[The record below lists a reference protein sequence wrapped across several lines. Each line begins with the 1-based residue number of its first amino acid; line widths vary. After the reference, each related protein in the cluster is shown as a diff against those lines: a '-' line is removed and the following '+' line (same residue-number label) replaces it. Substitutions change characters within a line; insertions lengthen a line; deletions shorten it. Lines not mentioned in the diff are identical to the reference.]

1 VAADSAAGAVTIYAN
16 AWLLL
21 QVPYGVLGVSLLTAL
36 MPRMSRAAA
45 QGRYAEVVADLS
57 LGSRLLAVLLIPVSV
72 LLTVFGPQVGTA
84 LFGLRSANVDG
95 AAQLGTALA
104 VSAFGLLPYGIT
116 MLQARVFYAL
126 TDSRTPTLIQLVTV
140 AVKIPLLLLSAVLL
154 PAPDVVLGLAAAN
167 SASFLVGAAAGQ
179 LLLRRRLGR
188 IPTGAVLSTVA
199 RALVAALVAG
209 LLAFGAVQLVGGL
222 LAGAGAPAR
231 AWLELVIALLVIGP
245 VSVLGMRLLRVRE
258 MDPFVSRFERL
269 VDRRWPRRRGVR

>member
-1 VAADSAAGAVTIYAN
+1 MVYVLIGQAGYIVTTRVAADSAVGAVTIYAN

-45 QGRYAEVVADLS
+45 QGRHAEVVADLS

-167 SASFLVGAAAGQ
+167 SASFLVGA
-179 LLLRRRLGR
+179 
-188 IPTGAVLSTVA
+188 VA
-199 RALVAALVAG
+199 RAAAAASAAGPDPDRGGAGHRGPGAGRGAGRRAAG
-209 LLAFGAVQLVGGL
+209 LRGRA
-222 LAGAGAPAR
+222 AGRWAAR
-231 AWLELVIALLVIGP
+231 
-245 VSVLGMRLLRVRE
+245 
-258 MDPFVSRFERL
+258 
-269 VDRRWPRRRGVR
+269 RRRPRRPGPGSNWWSPSWSSARFRCWA